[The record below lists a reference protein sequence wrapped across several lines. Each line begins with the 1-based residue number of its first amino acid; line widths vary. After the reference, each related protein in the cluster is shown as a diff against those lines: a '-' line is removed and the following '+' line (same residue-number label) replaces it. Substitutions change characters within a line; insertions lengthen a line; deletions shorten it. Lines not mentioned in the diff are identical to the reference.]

1 MKGDKLFTEHYEPR
15 LLEQGIE
22 NVVLRQYTHVQGFA
36 TDDPDNSTQLIF
48 TPRREV
54 DARLEALSLLYG
66 NEFGVSI
73 TSLVSHKTE
82 QKWLFLLDCSLSVSR
97 KHERELLDALCTA
110 LQALPALKGG
120 MLLRT
125 VNSYHVVGF
134 VPLSKDEWQR
144 HMAQAILLRT
154 ATGKSIADVR
164 YIAHCLERSYGS
176 LRLTDYQE
184 KPTPDFVCD
193 I

>member
-1 MKGDKLFTEHYEPR
+1 MKGDKLFIEHYEPR
-15 LLEQGIE
+15 LYAQGIE
-22 NVVLRQYTHVQGFA
+22 NVVLRHYTHVQGFA
-36 TDDPDNSTQLIF
+36 TDDPDNSTRLIF
-48 TPRREV
+48 TPRGEV
-54 DARLEALSLLYG
+54 DARLDALSVLYG
-66 NEFGVSI
+66 SEFGVSI

-97 KHERELLDALCTA
+97 KHEQVLLEALRA
-110 LQALPALKGG
+110 SRHALPALKSG

-144 HMAQAILLRT
+144 HMAQAILLHT
-154 ATGKSIADVR
+154 ATGKVIADVR
-164 YIAHCLERSYGS
+164 YIGHCLERSYGS
-176 LRLTDYQE
+176 LRLTDYLG
-184 KPTPDFVCD
+184 KPTPDFVCE

>member
-15 LLEQGIE
+15 LLAQGIE

-36 TDDPDNSTQLIF
+36 TDDPVNSTRLIF
-48 TPRREV
+48 TPRSEV
-54 DARLEALSLLYG
+54 DARLEALSVLCG
-66 NEFGVSI
+66 TEFGVSI

-82 QKWLFLLDCSLSVSR
+82 QKWLFLLDCSLSVSQ
-97 KHERELLDALCTA
+97 KHERELFEALKGS
-110 LQALPALKGG
+110 QHALPALKHG

-125 VNSYHVVGF
+125 ANSYHVVGF
-134 VPLSKDEWQR
+134 VPLLKDEWQR

-154 ATGKSIADVR
+154 KEGSVIADVR
-164 YIAHCLERSYGS
+164 YVGHCLERSYGS
-176 LRLTDYQE
+176 LRLTDYLG